1 MREIKIIS
9 TQGDNN
15 VSITSAATTWS
26 ELQREVNA
34 AGVSTSNMKAMV
46 RETKATLE
54 MADAQLPTGNF
65 TLFLTAS
72 KVKSGLTK

>member
-15 VSITSAATTWS
+15 VSLQSAATTWS

-72 KVKSGLTK
+72 KVKSGL